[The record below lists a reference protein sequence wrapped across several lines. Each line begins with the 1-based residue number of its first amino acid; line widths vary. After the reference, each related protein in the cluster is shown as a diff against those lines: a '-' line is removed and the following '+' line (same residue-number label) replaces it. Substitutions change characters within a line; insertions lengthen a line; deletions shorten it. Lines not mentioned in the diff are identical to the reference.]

1 MQTPAQAVVPA
12 PVLAA
17 LLVPLQP
24 PPDPL
29 IAPDQLLDQAAPPP
43 GHQGAGAEV
52 RRGEEGEYEGQEV
65 ITPPGLQTLEY
76 VHHHKMLQGV
86 TS

>member
-1 MQTPAQAVVPA
+1 MKAPAQAVLTA

-52 RRGEEGEYEGQEV
+52 RRREEGEYEDQEV
-65 ITPPGLQTLEY
+65 VTPPGLQTPEY
-76 VHHHKMLQGV
+76 VHHHKMSQVV